1 MNIAL
6 YGVCAL
12 FSYLFCGMNPA
23 IILAR
28 VLYGEDIRKVGS
40 HNPGFTNFKRTYGGK
55 YAWCVLVLDL
65 LKAVLCCLCSAALF
79 ASIQGCAQLG
89 AAVAGLFAM
98 LGHCYP
104 IWYHFRGGKAFL
116 VAMGALWC
124 VDWRAGLM
132 GTCVLAMLFFT
143 LHYMSV
149 ATLTAMLAGTLSL
162 LWLGTDHVAVFP
174 LCMFA
179 CLLLIWRHRGNL
191 HRLAAGQE
199 PRFYLSG
206 KQAHPQTAKEDAK
219 HS

>member
-104 IWYHFRGGKAFL
+104 I
-116 VAMGALWC
+116 
-124 VDWRAGLM
+124 
-132 GTCVLAMLFFT
+132 
-143 LHYMSV
+143 
-149 ATLTAMLAGTLSL
+149 
-162 LWLGTDHVAVFP
+162 
-174 LCMFA
+174 
-179 CLLLIWRHRGNL
+179 
-191 HRLAAGQE
+191 
-199 PRFYLSG
+199 
-206 KQAHPQTAKEDAK
+206 
-219 HS
+219 